1 MFVHYITLFTYATV
15 SKRKLCC
22 DSQLEMTF
30 NKVRAVECCDVQ
42 LEMTFNK
49 MSVVECCDV
58 QLEMTSNKVRAVECC
73 DVQLEMMLNKVK
85 TEVSAVSFIHHSI
98 NSHIHIVNNREL
110 QVLISIN
117 KLESKQL
124 FLHI

>member
-1 MFVHYITLFTYATV
+1 MSVHYITLFTYATV

-30 NKVRAVECCDVQ
+30 
-42 LEMTFNK
+42 
-49 MSVVECCDV
+49 
-58 QLEMTSNKVRAVECC
+58 NKVRAVECC